1 MAKDHP
7 FRRDLMR
14 EELAQHAARI
24 MAEDGI
30 TDYAMAKRK
39 AARQMGAS
47 DTRHLPSNQQID
59 EALKS
64 RRALFDPGRHPAVLN
79 ALRAQALEVMRLL
92 ESFHPFLTGSVLSG
106 SAGENS
112 DINLL
117 IYSDDEKAV
126 MMFLLKHN
134 LPFENGEWR
143 VQISGRQQTVP
154 SFTLQTEAGV
164 TVHVAVLPE
173 NARHNGQR
181 KSETH
186 ADADAVEALLGT
198 GSAGVRRSL

>member
-14 EELAQHAARI
+14 EQLAESAARI

-39 AARQMGAS
+39 AARQLGAT
-47 DTRHLPSNQQID
+47 DTRHLPSNQQVD

-64 RRALFDPGRHPAVLN
+64 RRALFEPARHPAVLR
-79 ALRAQALEVMRLL
+79 ALREQALAVMNLL
-92 ESFHPFLTGSVLSG
+92 ASFHPFLTGSVLSG
-106 SAGENS
+106 SAGEHS

-143 VQISGRQQTVP
+143 VQIAGRQQTVP
-154 SFTLQTEAGV
+154 SFTLETEPGV
-164 TVHVAVLPE
+164 AVHIAVLPE

-181 KSETH
+181 KPETH
-186 ADADAVEALLGT
+186 ADSDAVAALLGV
-198 GSAGVRRSL
+198 AARQPL